1 MVTMTANMDEKLILC
16 EQKISPLKINEAKYF
31 EEQRLLW
38 NSLIVPITEPFIVI
52 FWKRLAKEALLKI
65 ENFMKRG
72 YRQHQIKFTGILI
85 DDDEGNDNVNKEIT
99 RVDDDDGKQNDDGQL
114 LEI

>member
-1 MVTMTANMDEKLILC
+1 MDEKLILC
-16 EQKISPLKINEAKYF
+16 EEKISPLKINEAKYF

-38 NSLIVPITEPFIVI
+38 NSLIVPITEHFIVI

-85 DDDEGNDNVNKEIT
+85 H
-99 RVDDDDGKQNDDGQL
+99 DDDDDTMGSMGRIMVWKYGDGLAHSGQL
-114 LEI
+114 

>member
-1 MVTMTANMDEKLILC
+1 MDEKLILC
-16 EQKISPLKINEAKYF
+16 EQNISPLKINEAKYF

-38 NSLIVPITEPFIVI
+38 NSLIVPITEHFIVI

-72 YRQHQIKFTGILI
+72 YRQQQIKFTGILI
-85 DDDEGNDNVNKEIT
+85 DDDEGDD
-99 RVDDDDGKQNDDGQL
+99 DDDDGTMGSMGRIMVWKYGDGLAHSGQL
-114 LEI
+114 